1 MCGDVRDDHDRCPG
15 TNRRLDVERAVVER
29 LDGDQ
34 PGRRLEHEHEHHE
47 KPRGGNATSSSGVRG
62 SGNSTVNLNVT
73 MPSSTSGGSGIT
85 PQSTNS
91 LQSSGAPGTNP
102 YNPVVGK
109 RQLLRDADDQDEP
122 LDPGAGPHDHA
133 VRYLHGAGE
142 RRCVVRG
149 SARRAARRWSKAC
162 VRRLDAREFRAMGL
176 TDVALALLCQSDA
189 NRRAVEAT
197 GHLCPGTTAARP
209 FERGAERGS
218 DGRRRR
224 EVS

>member
-47 KPRGGNATSSSGVRG
+47 PRGGNATSSSGVRG

-102 YNPVVGK
+102 YNTQSSENVNYSGTQTIKTNPSI
-109 RQLLRDADDQDEP
+109 QAP
-122 LDPGAGPHDHA
+122 
-133 VRYLHGAGE
+133 
-142 RRCVVRG
+142 
-149 SARRAARRWSKAC
+149 
-162 VRRLDAREFRAMGL
+162 GL
-176 TDVALALLCQSDA
+176 TTTLSDTCMEP
-189 NRRAVEAT
+189 VSVGVSFPGFGAT
-197 GHLCPGTTAARP
+197 GGTTLVDRP
-209 FERGAERGS
+209 AC
-218 DGRRRR
+218 D
-224 EVS
+224 VSMRVNSVRWA